1 MSHEALDNARLAF
14 EADAETG
21 TYLASAAVAA
31 D

>member
-14 EADAETG
+14 EADTEAA